1 MKIQDKLRGFLCEFG
16 TGQVIALVTLILAV
30 GFGLARWQW
39 GWLRGGDGAESYGET
54 LRNVSI
60 ILGAVIAFVLAVW
73 RSRVAERQSTAAQQQ
88 ADMAQ
93 QQAAAAQQQ
102 AAAAQRQANAAQRSL
117 TRERFQ
123 KGVEMIGG
131 AVLYVRLGGI
141 YALGYLAKEY
151 GWYHAQV
158 MHVLCAFVRNPPL
171 QDHDAPQP
179 DVQEAVSVIGGR
191 TEDRIQSE
199 QDFGYQPDL
208 SHANLRGLKMV
219 QMNFSG
225 CNFEGADMSNATLTG
240 CDLSGAWLYKATLRG
255 AILNGANLEEATL
268 TDADL
273 AEVKSAVSANFT
285 NASLQSANLSYANLQ
300 GAEFRHAALDG
311 ADLTG
316 TVFIEGGFEAK
327 GLTQRQIALAKADQN
342 IPPVI
347 EGLPDAETGQ
357 RTGWRTM
364 PK

>member
-1 MKIQDKLRGFLCEFG
+1 MKIQDKLPRFLCEFRA
-16 TGQVIALVTLILAV
+16 GQVIALVTLILAV
-30 GFGLARWQW
+30 GSGLAWCLW
-39 GWLRGGDGAESYGET
+39 GWLRNGDGVESNGET

-131 AVLYVRLGGI
+131 SVLYVRLGGI

-171 QDHDAPQP
+171 HDHDAPQP

-208 SHANLRGLKMV
+208 SHTNLRGLKMGRL
-219 QMNFSG
+219 NFSG
-225 CNFEGADMSNATLTG
+225 CNFEGADMSDATLTG
-240 CDLSGAWLYKATLRG
+240 CDLSDAWLYKATLRG
-255 AILNGANLEEATL
+255 ATLNGANLERATL
-268 TDADL
+268 TGADL
-273 AEVKSAVSANFT
+273 ARVSAISANFT
-285 NASLQSANLSYANLQ
+285 NASLRSADLSHANLQ

-316 TVFIEGGFEAK
+316 TVFIEGALEAK
-327 GLTQRQIALAKADQN
+327 GLTQRQIDSAKPLANDPT
-342 IPPVI
+342 IPTTSS
-347 EGLPDAETGQ
+347 LLDPDTGHYI
-357 RTGWRTM
+357 RWKKSG
-364 PK
+364 